1 MKKKL
6 LTFVAISLGVSLA
19 FRKERAALDVDAE
32 PVSPTVPNAPERP
45 LEVTRSQKE
54 APELPPSRMFRYV
67 SRTFNAFMDDECMN
81 FAAATAYYSVF
92 SLAPLLLLVIAVTGL
107 IVGRETVQGQIQGQL
122 AGILGTDAASQ
133 IGTMIE
139 KVGAQ
144 QGKNVAG
151 AVVGFIVLLFGA
163 TGTFVALQDGL
174 NRVWHVKPDP
184 DAGVKAFLMKRL
196 LSFGLI
202 LVVAFL
208 LLVSFV
214 ISAAL
219 AAVGKWVSNFGPA
232 GLSETVMQTI
242 GILASWIVIAALF
255 AAIFQVL
262 PDARIE
268 WRHVGLGAAI
278 TSALFTIGK
287 TFIGLYV
294 GKSGMSSA
302 YGAAGSL
309 VVIVFWLY
317 YASLILLMGAEFTKI
332 WAAAHGHTI
341 EPEPEAIKVTTQEL
355 RHA

>member
-1 MKKKL
+1 
-6 LTFVAISLGVSLA
+6 
-19 FRKERAALDVDAE
+19 
-32 PVSPTVPNAPERP
+32 
-45 LEVTRSQKE
+45 
-54 APELPPSRMFRYV
+54 
-67 SRTFNAFMDDECMN
+67 
-81 FAAATAYYSVF
+81 
-92 SLAPLLLLVIAVTGL
+92 
-107 IVGRETVQGQIQGQL
+107 
-122 AGILGTDAASQ
+122 
-133 IGTMIE
+133 
-139 KVGAQ
+139 
-144 QGKNVAG
+144 
-151 AVVGFIVLLFGA
+151 
-163 TGTFVALQDGL
+163 
-174 NRVWHVKPDP
+174 
-184 DAGVKAFLMKRL
+184 
-196 LSFGLI
+196 LI